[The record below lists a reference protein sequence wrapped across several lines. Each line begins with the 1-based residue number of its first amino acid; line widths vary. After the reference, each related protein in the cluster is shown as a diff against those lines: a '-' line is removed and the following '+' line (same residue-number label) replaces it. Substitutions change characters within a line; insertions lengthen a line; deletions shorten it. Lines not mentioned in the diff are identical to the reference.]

1 MQDHTSGGTVEQRRS
16 VLTTLALG
24 LSTFL
29 ILFDVTAVVV
39 AMPAIAKDVG
49 LGVAGLAWVIDAY
62 SLAFT
67 GALLASGAL
76 ADRFGRRRCML
87 AGNAVFL
94 VASVACGMALSE
106 PMLLAMRVVQGAG
119 AAFMATG
126 GTALVAIAFPNVA
139 QRARAFGVMGVISGV
154 AMALGPTLGGFLASW
169 LGWRWIFF
177 ANIPFC
183 LALALAVPLLV
194 AETNDKGERRLDPVG
209 IALLTI
215 SLGLAIDALLR
226 RDGSLVLRVAC
237 LVGSTATAVLFIWQ
251 QWRSPRPVLDP
262 RVFATSTMAGVAALL
277 TALQFGY
284 WAVLVYLPLFLSAAI
299 HISMEGAGAALLAAT
314 LPMLLVPLIGGRI
327 AMHWGWRRLFTIAFG
342 LVVIG
347 DVCLVI
353 AALSDGPEIRLAAAV
368 AGMAIIGVGAALANP
383 QLSGVVLALAPST
396 QAGMASA
403 VTFIVR
409 QAGFAISIAALGLTL
424 GAVGAAAAFAQPFV
438 LAALMALLGMI
449 AALVLLRPYG
459 VQAKPPQQYPV
470 MDKVADKIIMKYE
483 HSTCEQLWLKK
494 SEKAPPSAEEQKAVA
509 FLKSDPQMRAAFI
522 NKIAPP
528 IANKMFDCGMI
539 P

>member
-1 MQDHTSGGTVEQRRS
+1 LITTLAIKGEGRMQDHTSGGTVEQRRS

-49 LGVAGLAWVIDAY
+49 LDVAGLAWVIDAY

-76 ADRFGRRRCML
+76 ADRFGRRSCML

-126 GTALVAIAFPNVA
+126 GTALVAIAFPDVA
-139 QRARAFGVMGVISGV
+139 QRSRAFGVMGVISGV

-194 AETNDKGERRLDPVG
+194 DETNDRGERRLDPVG

-226 RDGSLVLRVAC
+226 RDGSLVLRAAC
-237 LVGSTATAVLFIWQ
+237 LVGSAATAVLFIRQ

-262 RVFATSTMAGVAALL
+262 RVFATSTMAGAAALL
-277 TALQFGY
+277 TALQLGY
-284 WAVLVYLPLFLSAAI
+284 WAVVVYLPLFLSAAI

-314 LPMLLVPLIGGRI
+314 LPMLLVPLIGGRL

-383 QLSGVVLALAPST
+383 QLSGVVLALAPAT

-424 GAVGAAAAFAQPFV
+424 GAVNDAAEFARPFA
-438 LAALMALLGMI
+438 LAALVALLGMF
-449 AALVLLRPYG
+449 AALVLLPAKSLQRST
-459 VQAKPPQQYPV
+459 QA
-470 MDKVADKIIMKYE
+470 
-483 HSTCEQLWLKK
+483 
-494 SEKAPPSAEEQKAVA
+494 
-509 FLKSDPQMRAAFI
+509 
-522 NKIAPP
+522 
-528 IANKMFDCGMI
+528 
-539 P
+539 

>member
-1 MQDHTSGGTVEQRRS
+1 MPMPLSISGWPVSGWLVLAERRS

-76 ADRFGRRRCML
+76 ADRFGHRRCML
-87 AGNAVFL
+87 VGNAVFL
-94 VASVACGMALSE
+94 TASVACGMASSE

-126 GTALVAIAFPNVA
+126 GTALVASAFLNVA
-139 QRARAFGVMGVISGV
+139 QRTRAFGVLGVISGV
-154 AMALGPTLGGFLASW
+154 AMALGPTLGGFLAAW

-183 LALALAVPLLV
+183 LALAVAVPLLV
-194 AETNDKGERRLDPVG
+194 AETNDAETNDRGERRLDPVG

-226 RDGSLVLRVAC
+226 RDGSLVLRAAC
-237 LVGSTATAVLFIWQ
+237 LVGSTAMAVLFIRQ

-262 RVFATSTMAGVAALL
+262 RVFATSTMAGVAVLL

-314 LPMLLVPLIGGRI
+314 LPMLLVPLIGGRL
-327 AMHWGWRRLFTIAFG
+327 AMHWGWRALFTIAFG

-368 AGMAIIGVGAALANP
+368 AGMVLIGVGAALANP
-383 QLSGVVLALAPST
+383 QLSGVVLALAPSSE
-396 QAGMASA
+396 AGMASA

-424 GAVGAAAAFAQPFV
+424 GAVDAAAAFAQPFA
-438 LAALMALLGMI
+438 LAALVALLGMI
-449 AALVLLRPYG
+449 AALVLLP
-459 VQAKPPQQYPV
+459 AT
-470 MDKVADKIIMKYE
+470 A
-483 HSTCEQLWLKK
+483 
-494 SEKAPPSAEEQKAVA
+494 APGS
-509 FLKSDPQMRAAFI
+509 
-522 NKIAPP
+522 
-528 IANKMFDCGMI
+528 
-539 P
+539 